1 MTRTE
6 VSNFADLA
14 SLPGDDDN
22 EPQDIIQNFGGYFSH
37 LLFAILVLARF
48 WQTRANCGPKIIIHC
63 HPLIQTAK
71 IIINY
76 HVEFELAQ
84 TT

>member
-1 MTRTE
+1 MTRTK

-37 LLFAILVLARF
+37 YYLPF
-48 WQTRANCGPKIIIHC
+48 W
-63 HPLIQTAK
+63 
-71 IIINY
+71 
-76 HVEFELAQ
+76 F
-84 TT
+84 

>member
-1 MTRTE
+1 MNHKTLYKIL
-6 VSNFADLA
+6 V
-14 SLPGDDDN
+14 
-22 EPQDIIQNFGGYFSH
+22 
-37 LLFAILVLARF
+37 AILVIIICHSGFLARF

>member
-1 MTRTE
+1 MNHKTLYKIL
-6 VSNFADLA
+6 VAI
-14 SLPGDDDN
+14 LP
-22 EPQDIIQNFGGYFSH
+22 
-37 LLFAILVLARF
+37 FAILVLARF